1 MTYEKAMDF
10 IHNSEKLGSVLGLDN
25 MYNLM
30 AQLGNIQN
38 ELKIIH
44 IAGTNGKGSVG
55 AFTSGILKNAGFKVG
70 RYVSPTIT
78 EYLERFQINDTI
90 IEKEKF
96 CSLCEKVQNAI
107 EKMIVD
113 GKSHPTAFEIE
124 TAIAFLY
131 FYEEKCDFVLL
142 ETGLGGRLDATNII
156 EKNIC
161 SVITSISYDH
171 TQFLGDTLSDIA
183 YEKCGIIKENC
194 PVVSIEQDDEAM
206 SVIEKVSKEKKSD
219 LTIVKKSDI
228 AYTEFENDYQIF
240 DYQDLKDIKIKLLGK
255 FQTEN
260 ASIAISIAKL
270 LISKGFSISTENIYN
285 GLFETVWQGRFQ
297 VIMKKPLFIVD
308 GAHNEDAAK
317 RLRETIKLYFQNRKI
332 TYIVGIFKDKNYK
345 RIIELTA
352 DLADKIYTIQLDNPR
367 RLDIDTLT
375 NEFLVYNQNTEK
387 TNNVEDAIDK
397 SLSNS
402 KDEDV
407 IIAFGSLSYL
417 GDVIKI
423 IRKKGE
429 LQ

>member
-1 MTYEKAMDF
+1 M
-10 IHNSEKLGSVLGLDN
+10 
-25 MYNLM
+25 
-30 AQLGNIQN
+30 
-38 ELKIIH
+38 
-44 IAGTNGKGSVG
+44 
-55 AFTSGILKNAGFKVG
+55 
-70 RYVSPTIT
+70 
-78 EYLERFQINDTI
+78 
-90 IEKEKF
+90 
-96 CSLCEKVQNAI
+96 
-107 EKMIVD
+107 
-113 GKSHPTAFEIE
+113 
-124 TAIAFLY
+124 
-131 FYEEKCDFVLL
+131 L

-219 LTIVKKSDI
+219 LTIVKKFDI
-228 AYTEFENDYQIF
+228 AYTGFENDYQIF
-240 DYQDLKDIKIKLLGK
+240 DYQDLKGIKIKLLGK

-260 ASIAISIAKL
+260 ASIAISVAKL

-332 TYIVGIFKDKNYK
+332 TFIVGIFKDKNYK

-375 NEFLVYNQNTEK
+375 NEFLVCNKNTEK